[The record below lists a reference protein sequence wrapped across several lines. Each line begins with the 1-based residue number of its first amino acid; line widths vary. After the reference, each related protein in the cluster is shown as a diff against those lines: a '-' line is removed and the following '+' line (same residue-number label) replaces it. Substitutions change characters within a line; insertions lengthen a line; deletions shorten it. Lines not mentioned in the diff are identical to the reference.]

1 VTKAQQ
7 RIKLDNN
14 VVLTDTPGF
23 LWPKLNPP
31 SCGYRLAITAA
42 IKDTVFDYA
51 DIAMFAADY
60 FIKAYPERIK
70 ARYQIDDLPD
80 TEIELLE
87 MIARQRAFIK
97 KGGLAD
103 LHKAS
108 EILVNEFRS
117 GLLGR
122 VSLETPEMVSLEIVA
137 AEAEAAEKAR
147 EKAERE
153 DERQARARR
162 KYARKHQK

>member
-1 VTKAQQ
+1 MTKSQQ

-14 VVLTDTPGF
+14 VILTDTPGF

-60 FIKAYPERIK
+60 FIKAYRSGSGALPAER
-70 ARYQIDDLPD
+70 AAGNR
-80 TEIELLE
+80 IELLE
-87 MIARQRAFIK
+87 LIARQRGFMR

-108 EILVNEFRS
+108 GS
-117 GLLGR
+117 W
-122 VSLETPEMVSLEIVA
+122 SMSSAQACWA
-137 AEAEAAEKAR
+137 ASR
-147 EKAERE
+147 WRP
-153 DERQARARR
+153 RR
-162 KYARKHQK
+162 W

>member
-1 VTKAQQ
+1 MTKSQQ

-14 VVLTDTPGF
+14 VILTDTPGF

-60 FIKAYPERIK
+60 FIKAYPERIQ
-70 ARYQIDDLPD
+70 ARYQLSELPE

-87 MIARQRAFIK
+87 LIARQRGFMR

-108 EILVNEFRS
+108 GS
-117 GLLGR
+117 W
-122 VSLETPEMVSLEIVA
+122 SMSSAQACWA
-137 AEAEAAEKAR
+137 ASR
-147 EKAERE
+147 WRP
-153 DERQARARR
+153 RR
-162 KYARKHQK
+162 W